1 MKALLVTLSAACALA
16 VAAPAQAKE
25 LSAFKACG
33 AAGCK
38 TVKDTALLRKLIRSV
53 EAQGNPVSV
62 PIPAPT
68 AYLRLE
74 FWIRGDQAHGPSF
87 VQYYAPGRGLVLL
100 QTDPDAWTWVRA
112 GGLRPLID
120 RAALGVTPFAKP
132 RISRV
137 TIGGRPVQGPASYA
151 RLFTLQGKAESL
163 PDEPDWRPI
172 RIVTGR
178 PGPWSSHAA
187 TLEYSPSKNVLW
199 RSIQFVKVPNDLAK
213 RLEAGRSLDAP
224 RGDSFPWIL
233 ILGGAGTAAVIVPGT
248 LICRRRE
255 PR

>member
-1 MKALLVTLSAACALA
+1 MALSAGFALA

-25 LSAFKACG
+25 LSAFNACG
-33 AAGCK
+33 VAGCK

-53 EAQGNPVSV
+53 EAQGNPISV

-74 FWIRGDQAHGPSF
+74 FWIRGDQAHGPTF
-87 VQYYAPGRGLVLL
+87 VQYYAPSRGLVLL
-100 QTDPDAWTWVRA
+100 QTDPDAWTWVKV
-112 GGLRPLID
+112 GDLRPLLYW
-120 RAALGVTPFAKP
+120 ATLGVTPFAKP

-137 TIGGRPVQGPASYA
+137 TIGGKPVEGPASYA

-163 PDEPDWRPI
+163 PDEPDWQPI

-199 RSIQFVKVPNDLAK
+199 RSIQFVKVPNDLGR

-224 RGDSFPWIL
+224 GGDSFPWVL
-233 ILGGAGTAAVIVPGT
+233 LLGGAGTAAVIVPGT
-248 LICRRRE
+248 FLYRRRE

>member
-1 MKALLVTLSAACALA
+1 VKALLVTLTAACALA

-25 LSAFKACG
+25 LSTFKACG

-38 TVKDTALLRKLIRSV
+38 TVKDTSLLRKLIRSV

-74 FWIRGDQAHGPSF
+74 FWVRGDEAHGPSF
-87 VQYYAPGRGLVLL
+87 VQYYAPARGLVSL
-100 QTDPDAWTWVRA
+100 QTDPGAWTWVRA
-112 GGLRPLID
+112 GGLRPLLD
-120 RAALGVTPFAKP
+120 RATLGVTPFAKP

-137 TIGGRPVQGPASYA
+137 TIGGKPVQGPASYA

-163 PDEPDWRPI
+163 PDEPDWQPI
-172 RIVTGR
+172 RIETR
-178 PGPWSSHAA
+178 RAGPWSSHAA

-199 RSIQFVKVPNDLAK
+199 RSIQFLNVPNDLAT
-213 RLEAGRSLDAP
+213 RLEAGKSLDAP
-224 RGDSFPWIL
+224 SGASFPWAL
-233 ILGGAGTAAVIVPGT
+233 LLGGVGTAAVIVPGMFFY
-248 LICRRRE
+248 RRRE

>member
-1 MKALLVTLSAACALA
+1 
-16 VAAPAQAKE
+16 
-25 LSAFKACG
+25 
-33 AAGCK
+33 
-38 TVKDTALLRKLIRSV
+38 
-53 EAQGNPVSV
+53 
-62 PIPAPT
+62 
-68 AYLRLE
+68 
-74 FWIRGDQAHGPSF
+74 
-87 VQYYAPGRGLVLL
+87 
-100 QTDPDAWTWVRA
+100 
-112 GGLRPLID
+112 GLRPLMD

-163 PDEPDWRPI
+163 PYEPDWRPI
-172 RIVTGR
+172 RIVTGL
-178 PGPWSSHAA
+178 PCPWSSQAA
-187 TLEYSPSKNVLW
+187 TLEYSPRKNVLW
-199 RSIQFVKVPNDLAK
+199 RSIQFVKVPNNLAE

-224 RGDSFPWIL
+224 SGDSFPWVL

>member
-1 MKALLVTLSAACALA
+1 MKALVVTLSAACALA
-16 VAAPAQAKE
+16 VAAPSQAKE
-25 LSAFKACG
+25 LSVFKACG
-33 AAGCK
+33 ATGCK

-74 FWIRGDQAHGPSF
+74 FWVRGDQAHGPSF
-87 VQYYAPGRGLVLL
+87 VQYYAPSRGLVSL

-112 GGLRPLID
+112 GELRPSLD
-120 RAALGVTPFAKP
+120 RATLGVTPFARP

-137 TIGGRPVQGPASYA
+137 TIGGKPAQGPASYA

-163 PDEPDWRPI
+163 PDEPDWQPI

-178 PGPWSSHAA
+178 AGPWSSHAA
-187 TLEYSPSKNVLW
+187 TLEYSPTKNVLW
-199 RSIQFVKVPNDLAK
+199 RSIQFVKVPNDLAT

-224 RGDSFPWIL
+224 SGDSFPWVL
-233 ILGGAGTAAVIVPGT
+233 LLGGAGTAAVIVPGT
-248 LICRRRE
+248 FLYRRRE

>member
-16 VAAPAQAKE
+16 VAAPAEAKE

-74 FWIRGDQAHGPSF
+74 FWVRGDQAHGPSF
-87 VQYYAPGRGLVLL
+87 VQYYAPARGLVSL
-100 QTDPDAWTWVRA
+100 QTDPDAWTWVKA
-112 GGLRPLID
+112 GDLRPLLD
-120 RAALGVTPFAKP
+120 RATFSVTPFAKP

-137 TIGGRPVQGPASYA
+137 TIAGRLVHGPASYA
-151 RLFTLQGKAESL
+151 RLFTLQGKAESF
-163 PDEPDWRPI
+163 PDEPDWQPI
-172 RIVTGR
+172 RIETGGS
-178 PGPWSSHAA
+178 GPWSTNAA

-199 RSIQFVKVPNDLAK
+199 RSIQFVKVPNDLAT
-213 RLEAGRSLDAP
+213 RIEAGKPLTAP
-224 RGDSFPWIL
+224 SGDSFPWAL
-233 ILGGAGTAAVIVPGT
+233 FLGGSAAVIVPGT
-248 LICRRRE
+248 FLYRRRE

>member
-38 TVKDTALLRKLIRSV
+38 TVKDTALMRKLIRTV

-62 PIPAPT
+62 PTPAPA
-68 AYLRLE
+68 AYIRFE
-74 FWIRGDQAHGPSF
+74 FWVRGDEAHGPSF
-87 VQYYAPGRGLVLL
+87 VQYYAPSRGLVSL
-100 QTDPDAWTWVRA
+100 QTDPDAWTWVRP
-112 GGLRPLID
+112 GDLGPLLD
-120 RAALGVTPFAKP
+120 RATLGVTAFAKP

-137 TIGGRPVQGPASYA
+137 TIGGKPVQGPASYA

-163 PDEPDWRPI
+163 PDGPDWQPI

-178 PGPWSSHAA
+178 AGPWSSNAA

-199 RSIQFVKVPNDLAK
+199 RSIQFVNVPGTIAN
-213 RLEAGRSLDAP
+213 RLESRKSLNASSHRSFRRAL
-224 RGDSFPWIL
+224 L
-233 ILGGAGTAAVIVPGT
+233 LGGLGSAAVVVPGT
-248 LICRRRE
+248 LFYRRRR